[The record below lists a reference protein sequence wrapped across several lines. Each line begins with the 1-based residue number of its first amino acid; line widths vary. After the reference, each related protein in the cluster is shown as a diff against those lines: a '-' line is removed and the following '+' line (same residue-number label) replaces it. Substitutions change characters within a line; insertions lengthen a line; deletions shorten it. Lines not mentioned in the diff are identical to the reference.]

1 MQANTAMPGKL
12 QEVTLP
18 SADQSLVSKG
28 GFKIGVSR
36 LDGKHERSRAS
47 HESINSTN
55 EKALNQAK
63 DHLRLLAEKKKLEEM
78 KKKKQER
85 DKKQKAE
92 QSQAQ
97 RNELYLANKFTRQFI
112 MVTSLVLQSE
122 DLDED
127 SILTYPQF
135 TEFSI
140 RFGMMSERAALVESD
155 ERALLYEMWCTLARV
170 HPDAAFIK
178 VVNLKTVITAVLGF
192 PVAV

>member
-1 MQANTAMPGKL
+1 MQANNAVPGKL

-36 LDGKHERSRAS
+36 LDDKHERSRAS

>member
-1 MQANTAMPGKL
+1 MLATNAMPGKL

-85 DKKQKAE
+85 DKKKKAE

-112 MVTSLVLQSE
+112 MVTSLVLQTE

>member
-1 MQANTAMPGKL
+1 MQANNAVPGKL

>member
-1 MQANTAMPGKL
+1 
-12 QEVTLP
+12 
-18 SADQSLVSKG
+18 
-28 GFKIGVSR
+28 
-36 LDGKHERSRAS
+36 
-47 HESINSTN
+47 
-55 EKALNQAK
+55 
-63 DHLRLLAEKKKLEEM
+63 M
-78 KKKKQER
+78 KKKRQEK
-85 DKKQKAE
+85 DKKQKTE